1 MINADVN
8 RNPIPSQ
15 IIHPLTFDEFIEL
28 DKFINSLGSYLPD
41 DKATYVWNNFNRLR
55 GENEPQPCTCS
66 SSGAHWKRAV
76 NYLLD
81 WVNTR
86 K

>member
-1 MINADVN
+1 MINADVTG
-8 RNPIPSQ
+8 NPIPSQ

-41 DKATYVWNNFNRLR
+41 NKAAYVWNTFNRLR

>member
-1 MINADVN
+1 MKVHET
-8 RNPIPSQ
+8 
-15 IIHPLTFDEFIEL
+15 HPLTLDEFIEL
-28 DKFINSLGSYLPD
+28 DTFINSLGSYLPD
-41 DKATYVWNNFNRLR
+41 NKAAYVWNTFNRLR
-55 GENEPQPCTCS
+55 GENEPQPCTCPS
-66 SSGAHWKRAV
+66 SAGHWKRAV

>member
-1 MINADVN
+1 MINADVTG
-8 RNPIPSQ
+8 NPIPSQ

-28 DKFINSLGSYLPD
+28 DTFIHSLGPYLPD
-41 DKATYVWNNFNRLR
+41 NKAAYVWNTFNRLR
-55 GENEPQPCTCS
+55 GENEPQPCTCPS
-66 SSGAHWKRAV
+66 SAGHWKRAV

>member
-1 MINADVN
+1 MINVDVTG
-8 RNPIPSQ
+8 NPIPSQ

-41 DKATYVWNNFNRLR
+41 DKAGYVWNNFNRLR
-55 GENEPQPCTCS
+55 GENEPQPCTCAS
-66 SSGAHWKRAV
+66 SAAHWKRAV
-76 NYLLD
+76 DYLYN
-81 WVNTR
+81 WVKER

>member
-1 MINADVN
+1 MINTDVTG
-8 RNPIPSQ
+8 NPIPSQ

-41 DKATYVWNNFNRLR
+41 DKASYVWNNFNRLR
-55 GENEPQPCTCS
+55 GENEPQPCTCP

-76 NYLLD
+76 DYLFN
-81 WVNTR
+81 WVKER

>member
-1 MINADVN
+1 MINVDVSG
-8 RNPIPSQ
+8 NPIPSQ

-41 DKATYVWNNFNRLR
+41 DKAAYVWNNFNRLR
-55 GENEPQPCTCS
+55 GENEPQPCTCPS
-66 SSGAHWKRAV
+66 SAGHWKRAV